1 MRPEYKLVR
10 RENTSFA
17 GFAYL
22 CRRKSKRQ
30 TDMEVSFIIAVAC
43 ATVLMLI
50 FIGLAVAVAYYRW
63 RTTELMTGI
72 SAFIR
77 KNWEIEQQIEQLE
90 KKIRNINQL

>member
-1 MRPEYKLVR
+1 
-10 RENTSFA
+10 
-17 GFAYL
+17 
-22 CRRKSKRQ
+22 
-30 TDMEVSFIIAVAC
+30 
-43 ATVLMLI
+43 MLI